1 MNAFAETV
9 KHAAEVVGETKSH
22 ADDGEKSVS
31 TAVQQMK
38 LIEQTVS
45 ESGKVIEDL
54 GHESDKIGA
63 IVDAISQI
71 AEQTNL
77 LALNAAIEAA
87 RAGEHGRGFAVV
99 ADEVRKL
106 AEQSSQSAGEIAAL
120 ITSIQNKSKQA
131 VTVMEEGVRQVQ
143 SGTAAVDGAGATFHS
158 IAGMVDKVAND
169 SVLIQFPPKGGVNP
183 IIGEL
188 EGGKAKVDASAAEPL
203 NNVLDIARKFV
214 MGAIKHCTKSI
225 EFIPLFD
232 FTGDIRNYSFEEM
245 KTDIIEAVKNKRNL
259 CIIDKF
265 QAYLDNQKD
274 QKYEFNQYLIDF
286 NSNPSEYSDFVLMV
300 QNNNLSELR
309 KIYKT
314 KLKRTSWF

>member
-1 MNAFAETV
+1 MV
-9 KHAAEVVGETKSH
+9 RIVSGI
-22 ADDGEKSVS
+22 DGNSGNFCVTISSPLVEKYY
-31 TAVQQMK
+31 
-38 LIEQTVS
+38 
-45 ESGKVIEDL
+45 
-54 GHESDKIGA
+54 
-63 IVDAISQI
+63 
-71 AEQTNL
+71 TNL
-77 LALNAAIEAA
+77 CGMMKN
-87 RAGEHGRGFAVV
+87 
-99 ADEVRKL
+99 DKM
-106 AEQSSQSAGEIAAL
+106 SP
-120 ITSIQNKSKQA
+120 
-131 VTVMEEGVRQVQ
+131 
-143 SGTAAVDGAGATFHS
+143 SGLT
-158 IAGMVDKVAND
+158 IDKVASD

-214 MGAIKHCTKSI
+214 MSAIKHCTKSI